1 MSSENTPMDPSLIE
15 AYLHT
20 EYRVDGDDPITL
32 RIGIENPSLGE
43 RLREFHAHS
52 AAYITACNP
61 ESQLLDAELN
71 ATRLASLEAELHSRG
86 LRFLRGKAVDPY
98 GEWPEEDSFLVLGLP
113 LESAK
118 ALARHYQQNA
128 MIWCGP
134 TWVPELIL
142 LR

>member
-1 MSSENTPMDPSLIE
+1 METEKPSLDASLIA

-20 EYRVDGDDPITL
+20 EYRVDGDDPMTL
-32 RIGIENPSLGE
+32 RVGIPNPSIGDH
-43 RLREFHAHS
+43 LRNFHAHS

-61 ESQLLDAELN
+61 QSQLVDFETN
-71 ATRLASLEAELHSRG
+71 AQRLATLEAELHSRG
-86 LRFLRGKAVDPY
+86 LRFLRGRAVDPY
-98 GEWPEEDSFLVLGLP
+98 GEWPEEDSFLVMGLS

-118 ALARHYQQNA
+118 TLARHYQQNA
-128 MIWCGP
+128 LIWCGP

>member
-1 MSSENTPMDPSLIE
+1 MEPENTSLDASLIA

-20 EYRVDGDDPITL
+20 EYRVDGDHPMTL
-32 RIGIENPSLGE
+32 RVGIAHPSLGE
-43 RLREFHAHS
+43 RFRDFHAHS

-61 ESQLLDAELN
+61 KSQLLDAESN
-71 ATRLASLEAELHSRG
+71 TERLATLEAELNSRG

-98 GEWPEEDSFLVLGLP
+98 GEWPEEDSFLVMGLS

-118 ALARHYQQNA
+118 TLARHYQQNA
-128 MIWCGP
+128 LIWCGP